1 MSDPVRLYGSGF
13 HDDPA
18 ALYRTM
24 RDEHGPVVPV
34 LLEADVPAWLVIGYR
49 ELHHVLSTPDVF
61 ARSPR
66 RWNAW
71 DRVPE
76 DWPLLPVLAPLP
88 NLLSAEGADHRRRA
102 AAVNDALHGA
112 DPYEL
117 RTVTTRLADRLIDG
131 FCTDSSADLRTRYFE
146 RLPSLL
152 LCWMYGLDDEQ
163 GEAITSDM
171 STVFDAGPEAVAAHG
186 RVAAAFARL
195 VAERREMP
203 GPDVVSRMI
212 AHPAAY
218 TDEDLIAE
226 LGAVLGGAH
235 QTTAEWIGNALRLM
249 LTDDRFAASLSGA
262 RSSVR
267 EALVE
272 VLWEDS
278 PSQMNAGRFAAHD
291 VELGGRVIWEGDLL
305 VLGFAAAN
313 RDPWL
318 SSGEPGAG
326 SGTRSG
332 HGANHAHLS
341 FSHGEHGCPYAARGL
356 AETMAVTA
364 VEVLLDRLPD
374 LELAIAP
381 EEVRWRPSPWIRG
394 VAALPVTFTP
404 STPQGVL

>member
-1 MSDPVRLYGSGF
+1 VSDPVRLYGSGF
-13 HDDPA
+13 HADPA
-18 ALYRTM
+18 ALYQAM

-61 ARSPR
+61 ARSSR

-71 DRVPE
+71 DRVPQ

-112 DPYEL
+112 DAYEV

-131 FCTDSSADLRTRYFE
+131 FCTDSRADLRTQYAQ

-152 LCWMYGLDDEQ
+152 LCWMYGLDDER

-171 STVFDAGPEAVAAHG
+171 SALFDAGADAVRAHG
-186 RVAAAFARL
+186 RIVAEFTRL
-195 VAERREMP
+195 VADRRGTP

-212 AHPAAY
+212 AHPAGY
-218 TDEDLIAE
+218 TDEDLVAE
-226 LGAVLGGAH
+226 LVAILGGAH

-249 LTDDRFAASLSGA
+249 LTDARFAASLSGA

-278 PSQMNAGRFAAHD
+278 PSQMNAGRFAVHD
-291 VELGGRVIWEGDLL
+291 VELGGRAIREGDLL

-318 SSGEPGAG
+318 RSGGP
-326 SGTRSG
+326 SSG

-374 LELAIAP
+374 LELAIAA
-381 EEVRWRPSPWIRG
+381 EEVRWRPSPWVRG
-394 VAALPVTFTP
+394 VVSLPVTFTP
-404 STPQGVL
+404 STPQGVI